1 MMSRGSVVPQFLK
14 NKNNIKIT
22 DKRMTRFNIDLEQ
35 GVDFVLYCLNK
46 SIGGEIFVPKL
57 QSFNILDLAKAISPN
72 SKYKIIGI
80 REGEKLHEEMITLSD
95 SINTLENK
103 KFYIILPN
111 NSDIKKFNK
120 KFKAKKVSKMFSY
133 NSLENKERLTIS
145 QIKKLIKKN
154 I

>member
-1 MMSRGSVVPQFLK
+1 
-14 NKNNIKIT
+14 
-22 DKRMTRFNIDLEQ
+22 MTRFNIDLEQ
-35 GVDFVLYCLNK
+35 GVDLCFIVLINLL
-46 SIGGEIFVPKL
+46 GEIFVPKL

-120 KFKAKKVSKMFSY
+120 NLKQRSF
-133 NSLENKERLTIS
+133 
-145 QIKKLIKKN
+145 
-154 I
+154 

>member
-1 MMSRGSVVPQFLK
+1 
-14 NKNNIKIT
+14 
-22 DKRMTRFNIDLEQ
+22 MTRFNIDLEQ

-103 KFYIILPN
+103 NFI
-111 NSDIKKFNK
+111 
-120 KFKAKKVSKMFSY
+120 
-133 NSLENKERLTIS
+133 
-145 QIKKLIKKN
+145 
-154 I
+154 

>member
-1 MMSRGSVVPQFLK
+1 M
-14 NKNNIKIT
+14 
-22 DKRMTRFNIDLEQ
+22 
-35 GVDFVLYCLNK
+35 
-46 SIGGEIFVPKL
+46 